1 MKSNNFMVRKYLAE
15 MFGTF
20 TLTLLVSLSLT
31 GSFPI
36 ATPALAGFV
45 LAMFVYTI
53 GSISG
58 SHINP
63 AVTIGLWFRK
73 KISTNDSIYYII
85 FQILGAVFAMLIN
98 QYYIGST
105 PNLIAGSAINPMVIV
120 AEAFGMMVFTFG
132 ISAVVDEKVSP
143 AASGLV
149 VGGSLFLGIL
159 IASVGSN
166 GVLNPAVALGIGS
179 FSLSYVLGPIIG
191 SIIGFTLYQEL
202 NEKK

>member
-1 MKSNNFMVRKYLAE
+1 MKSNYFMVRTYLAE

-20 TLTLLVSLSLT
+20 TLTFLVSLSLAGT
-31 GSFPI
+31 FPI
-36 ATPALAGFV
+36 ATPVLAAFV

-73 KISTNDSIYYII
+73 KISTKDSIYYVI
-85 FQILGAVFAMLIN
+85 FQILGAVAAMLLA
-98 QYYIGST
+98 QYYTGAT
-105 PNLIAGSAINPMVIV
+105 PDVSAGEQITAMVIL
-120 AEAFGMMVFTFG
+120 AEALGMIVFTFG
-132 ISAVVDEKVSP
+132 ISAVVDENVPP

-159 IASVGSN
+159 IASIGSN